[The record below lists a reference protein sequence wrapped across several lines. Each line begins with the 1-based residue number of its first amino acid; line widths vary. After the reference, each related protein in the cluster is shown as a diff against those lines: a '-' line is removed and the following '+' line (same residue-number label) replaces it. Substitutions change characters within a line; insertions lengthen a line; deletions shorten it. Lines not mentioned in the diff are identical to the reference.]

1 MLSLTNQAPLNMPVR
16 VVDQEIDQKEGLNC
30 GLERLEMAAIQMDD
44 GANTKRMHELQT
56 CVGWCVSCA

>member
-1 MLSLTNQAPLNMPVR
+1 MPVP

-44 GANTKRMHELQT
+44 GADTKRIHELQT
-56 CVGWCVSCA
+56 CVGCCVSCA